1 MGKSRV
7 SALAL
12 SLIIVSMTLSGCI
25 SNNEKSSDDEIDEVP
40 ELVLPYFEKED
51 YRCIDHDGYDRCWI
65 TYVPEIVNGS

>member
-40 ELVLPYFEKED
+40 ELV
-51 YRCIDHDGYDRCWI
+51 YRISRKKIIAALIMMDMIDVG
-65 TYVPEIVNGS
+65 